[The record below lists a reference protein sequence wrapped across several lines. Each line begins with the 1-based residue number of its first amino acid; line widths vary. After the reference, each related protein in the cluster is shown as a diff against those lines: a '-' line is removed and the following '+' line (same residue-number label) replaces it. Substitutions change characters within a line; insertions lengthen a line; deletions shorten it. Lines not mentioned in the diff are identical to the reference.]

1 LKENTNQRANTTQAR
16 VRSSFDLRQEQQ
28 TNHPQKNKINK
39 NKKTKYLRVPNGYSK
54 EKVKMAAMDQI
65 LNTFI
70 DENGLADDIK
80 EPIIEL
86 MEKCFMVYTKALIQE
101 YKPETTME
109 NNKVTMSTKQTVK
122 SSKHTKKIETP
133 TEATCLED
141 LRSCT
146 SVSLNDFCKQNE
158 IRVGGNKKDVME
170 RVWRF
175 LSGETLEDDN
185 TSVSKKKKPSTKKE
199 HNVCSCTNKKG
210 KPCALS
216 GTEEMNGKWYCFRHF
231 EEAPKKSINTELDEE
246 E

>member
-1 LKENTNQRANTTQAR
+1 M
-16 VRSSFDLRQEQQ
+16 S
-28 TNHPQKNKINK
+28 
-39 NKKTKYLRVPNGYSK
+39 
-54 EKVKMAAMDQI
+54 AMDGI
-65 LNTFI
+65 VNTFI

-86 MEKCFMVYTKALIQE
+86 MEKCFMVYTKALVQE
-101 YKPETTME
+101 YKPELSE
-109 NNKVTMSTKQTVK
+109 KAPSGKQTVK

-158 IRVGGNKKDVME
+158 IRVGGNKKDIME

-175 LSGETLEDDN
+175 LSGETLEEDS
-185 TSVSKKKKPSTKKE
+185 TSTTKKKKTVSKKE
-199 HNVCSCTNKKG
+199 HNVCCCTNKKG

-216 GTEEMNGKWYCFRHF
+216 GTEEMNSKWYCFRHF
-231 EEAPKKSINTELDEE
+231 DEAPKQSSSVNEELDEE